1 MSAQSQKKA
10 GDRVTITAGA
20 HKEQEGILQRKVS
33 KGWNVELETGEIVL
47 VAFPFIKLME
57 QSAED
62 SQPEELQDTETSAE
76 AETESAESE
85 EITEEAVDE
94 TASLSEEAA
103 EETVEDSG
111 DSERED
117 SSAQTEGEPEVEVEI
132 PDNIKKMTTVQL
144 RDLAKEKG
152 ISVARTKDDFLRII
166 KEKNP
171 EEDLERLKGNVLFDR
186 VSELHIS
193 RLRSKE
199 DLQMLLA
206 QK

>member
-1 MSAQSQKKA
+1 MSKNNQKQA
-10 GDRVTITAGA
+10 GDRVIITAGA
-20 HKEQEGILQRKVS
+20 YKEKEGLLQEKVS

-57 QSAED
+57 QSEED
-62 SQPEELQDTETSAE
+62 SQPEESQDIETCPE
-76 AETESAESE
+76 ADAESG

-94 TASLSEEAA
+94 TASLSEETFQ
-103 EETVEDSG
+103 ESG

-117 SSAQTEGEPEVEVEI
+117 SSAQPEEEPEAEVEI
-132 PDNIKKMTTVQL
+132 PDDIKKMTVAQL

-152 ISVARTKDDFLRII
+152 VSVARTKEDFLRII
-166 KEKNP
+166 KEMNP
-171 EEDLERLKGNVLFDR
+171 DEDLERLKGKILFDR

-199 DLQMLLA
+199 DLQRLLA
-206 QK
+206 MK

>member
-1 MSAQSQKKA
+1 MSKNNQKQA
-10 GDRVTITAGA
+10 GDRVIITAGA
-20 HKEQEGILQRKVS
+20 YKEKEGLLQEKVS

-57 QSAED
+57 QTEED
-62 SQPEELQDTETSAE
+62 YQSEESQNTETSTE
-76 AETESAESE
+76 AETESAESG

-94 TASLSEEAA
+94 TASLSEE
-103 EETVEDSG
+103 TVQESG

-117 SSAQTEGEPEVEVEI
+117 SSAQTEEEPEAEVEI
-132 PDNIKKMTTVQL
+132 PDEIKKMTVAQL

-152 ISVARTKDDFLRII
+152 VSIARTKDDFLRII
-166 KEKNP
+166 KEMNP
-171 EEDLERLKGNVLFDR
+171 EEDLERLKGKVLFDR

-199 DLQMLLA
+199 DLQRLLA

>member
-1 MSAQSQKKA
+1 MSKNNQKQA
-10 GDRVTITAGA
+10 GDRVIITAGA
-20 HKEQEGILQRKVS
+20 YKEKEGLLQEKVS

-57 QSAED
+57 QTEED
-62 SQPEELQDTETSAE
+62 YQSEESQNTETSTE
-76 AETESAESE
+76 AETESAESG

-94 TASLSEEAA
+94 TASLSEE
-103 EETVEDSG
+103 TVQESG

-117 SSAQTEGEPEVEVEI
+117 SSAQTEEEPEAEVEI
-132 PDNIKKMTTVQL
+132 PDDIKKMTVAQL

-152 ISVARTKDDFLRII
+152 VSVARTKEDFLRII
-166 KEKNP
+166 KEMNP
-171 EEDLERLKGNVLFDR
+171 DEDLERLKGKILFDR

-199 DLQMLLA
+199 DLQRLLA